1 MNFDNIKNKMD
12 AESMHDIQVPKRIDS
27 LESSKLPIQKVRKTM
42 RGEIVTQLI
51 CIVVFFAAPSFVE
64 MYQLP
69 ESIYYILMFITSL
82 ITLGYLIKMSWFIN
96 KTSNLNADSRETVL
110 TFVHDLQLTLEVYK
124 TAILAGSL
132 LLPFSMLIFLLG
144 IEHVDESIFTK
155 LILLDMSPIM
165 LLISALGYIV
175 LAVLI
180 YFVTVAWSNSLYG
193 VHIKKLKNTLK
204 EFDL

>member
-12 AESMHDIQVPKRIDS
+12 AESMHDIQVPKRIDG